1 MNPEKWQALLE
12 LEERGEACTYPD
24 MYSVTKLFFQ
34 NVALAAFPPDKYPKL
49 LVLGCG
55 CGIEVQILRELG
67 YGTVGITMAQA
78 DVDYAK
84 SQLGVD
90 ILKMDMHDLD
100 FPPAHF
106 DCAIARQSL
115 EHAYSPLLVMMET
128 RVVLRMGGRWFIDL
142 PSPHNKDM
150 WGMNHRGILYPTQ
163 MRYYFKLCGFQI
175 LEAQESKNQTLG
187 YNGGGDPY
195 RYVVEKSDLGD
206 SSHRQVIEKLEE
218 LHRP

>member
-1 MNPEKWQALLE
+1 MNSEKWKVLLS
-12 LEERGEACTYPD
+12 LEEHGEACVYPD
-24 MYSVTKLFFQ
+24 MHSCTKLFFQ
-34 NVALAAFPPDKYPKL
+34 SSALPAFPPDKYPKI

-55 CGIEVQILRELG
+55 CGIEIQVLKDLG
-67 YGTVGITMAQA
+67 YDPIGITISQA
-78 DVDYAK
+78 DVDYAR
-84 SQLGVD
+84 SQLGIN
-90 ILKMDMHDLD
+90 ILKMDMHDLE
-100 FPPAHF
+100 FPPNHF

-150 WGMNHRGILYPTQ
+150 WGFNHRSILYPTQ
-163 MRYYFKLCGFQI
+163 MRYYFKLCGFTI

-195 RYVVEKSDLGD
+195 RYVVEKDDLAD

-218 LHRP
+218 MHKA